1 MKPENFI
8 INKKTIKTTQALI
21 LLLAIFIAALPMC
34 KAQTTV
40 FEDFTGGDVAG
51 NSIVGS
57 TPIVG
62 GAWQGSA
69 GGQLFEYGESS
80 GSSSQA
86 TDYSMYTDGAARS
99 VYGAFTSALGAGQML
114 TLSYNLLGFG
124 GAWPDSGGFAGV
136 SLYTGFVSANS
147 DGSENGGTE
156 NEFTGEP
163 YNANQIGLDSTV
175 SGYQGSGNTTVPTL
189 LTFTYVYNTGAW
201 SFTTTGGVDM
211 SGTGAADEA
220 FNALQI
226 HNGSDGD
233 IDLDNLN
240 VTISSVP
247 EPSPLAL
254 VGVGIGL
261 VLAIRAGCLNR
272 VCKRSCMKI

>member
-1 MKPENFI
+1 MKEA
-8 INKKTIKTTQALI
+8 TTQHIRTLI
-21 LLLAIFIAALPMC
+21 LLLGISVVPLHIC
-34 KAQTTV
+34 RAQTTV
-40 FEDFTGGDVAG
+40 FEDFTSGDVSG
-51 NSIVGS
+51 NSILGS

-62 GAWQGSA
+62 GAWQGST
-69 GGQLFEYGESS
+69 GGQLFEYGDSS
-80 GSSSQA
+80 GNSSQA
-86 TDYSMYTDGAARS
+86 TPYSMYTDGAARS
-99 VYGAFTSALGAGQML
+99 VYGTFTSGLGAGQML

-124 GAWPDSGGFAGV
+124 GAWPNSGGFAGV
-136 SLYTGFVSANS
+136 SLYTGFISANS

-163 YNANQIGLDSTV
+163 FNANQIGLDSTV

-201 SFTTTGGVDM
+201 TFTTTGGVNM

-247 EPSPLAL
+247 EPSSLAM
-254 VGVGIGL
+254 VGAGVIL
-261 VLAIRAGCLNR
+261 FLAIRAGCQSR
-272 VCKRSCMKI
+272 ECKQSCRRI